1 MNTKRIDAITNAV
14 LYEGYMLY
22 PYRPSSVKNRQ
33 RFNFGVLYPQP
44 YSDAQSGSDAWNM
57 QTECLVQGN
66 TLTTIEIRLRF
77 LKLVTRSARKLA
89 EPGLRSVATPAY
101 ENASVV
107 EVDGRIFTPWQEA
120 IECEITV
127 PPSNLEELEKT
138 PLEKTFAF
146 SAKEETELL
155 RDAKGRIVGQI
166 VRKQEFV
173 SGLVEVRIHR
183 ERHSIFKLQVRVRN
197 LTPLD
202 GEAHEVGRD
211 RALMRSL
218 VSAHVLLGAADG
230 EFISLLEPPENL
242 GELAAACQN
251 IGTWPVLVG
260 AEGERDTMLASPIIL
275 YDYPQIAP
283 ESPGDLFD
291 GTEIDEILALR
302 ILTMTDQEK
311 SEMRNTDER
320 ARRILERTETL
331 PMEQLMKLHGTLREL
346 HPSDV
351 RSPALQPKQEM
362 P

>member
-1 MNTKRIDAITNAV
+1 MNSKHIDAIANAV

-33 RFNFGVLYPQP
+33 RFNFGVLYPRS

-66 TLTTIEIRLRF
+66 SLTNIEIRARF

-89 EPGLRSVATPAY
+89 KLGLQSGAAPAY
-101 ENASVV
+101 EHASVI

-120 IECEITV
+120 IECEVAV
-127 PPSNLEELEKT
+127 PPFNLEELVKT
-138 PLEKTFAF
+138 PLEMAFAF
-146 SAKEETELL
+146 PEKEETELL
-155 RDAKGRIVGQI
+155 RDAKGRIAGQI
-166 VRKQEFV
+166 ARKQESV
-173 SGLVEVRIHR
+173 CGAVEVTVRR
-183 ERHSIFKLQVRVRN
+183 ERDSIFKLQVRVKN
-197 LTPLD
+197 LTSLAVQ
-202 GEAHEVGRD
+202 AHEVSRD
-211 RALMRSL
+211 AALMRSL
-218 VSAHVLLGAADG
+218 VSAHILLGAVDG

-242 GELAAACQN
+242 GELAAGCKN
-251 IGTWPVLVG
+251 IGAWPVLVG

-320 ARRILERTETL
+320 ARKILERTEAL

-346 HPSDV
+346 RPSEV
-351 RSPALQPKQEM
+351 RSPEFQPKQET